1 MSEST
6 YAKCACGQCGG
17 HIEFPLEAAGQSVAC
32 PHCGNSTALAV
43 AAPAKKSGLLKWLLL
58 AVTMI
63 LFLVLALLGMKFWRP
78 GRTQKTDRSLPV
90 KIISFERATSSNPGA
105 VVGVVENRTSRPRQ
119 GVRVEIELLNAR
131 GEPLWSTS
139 AFAPALEP
147 NKSWSFRASVVDPNA
162 VTGRVAQ
169 VQETGR

>member
-1 MSEST
+1 MSETT
-6 YAKCACGQCGG
+6 YIKCACAHCGG

-32 PHCGNSTALAV
+32 PHCGNLTALV
-43 AAPAKKSGLLKWLLL
+43 IAAPAKKSGLLKWLLR
-58 AVTMI
+58 AVA
-63 LFLVLALLGMKFWRP
+63 LVVFLGLALVGIKFWSL
-78 GRTQKTDRSLPV
+78 GRTARTDRSLPV
-90 KIISFERATSSNPGA
+90 KIISFERATANNPGA
-105 VVGVVENRTSRPRQ
+105 VVGVVENRTSRLRP

-139 AFAPALEP
+139 AFAPSIEP